1 MGRSP
6 ERWRARPPV
15 RPWGITRWE
24 VWQLRGR
31 VITAVLLVDGLAL
44 LLVGVQAAT
53 PSVEGRDIRFAGV
66 LALLGIVHTEV
77 ASSVERLRR
86 RLSDTSYYDL
96 SSVWTFAAALLLPPL
111 LAAAVV
117 VAVYLHLWIRV
128 WRPAKKLLYRNVY
141 TVAAVVLAAQAA
153 HAVVAGRGG
162 LPTWT
167 DGAAGLGL
175 LALAVLAYAVVN
187 NALIIG
193 AIALGSDA
201 LPGGRRV
208 RCRDLLGQLDDVVLE
223 LATLSLGA
231 LTAVALALD
240 PWLVVFVLVPL
251 LVLHRADVARQLEQ
265 RADTDGK
272 TGLLNAAA
280 WHEKA
285 ERALRRA
292 QRQGS
297 AAGVLILDLD
307 HFKEVNDSYG
317 HLAGDEVLLA
327 VAAALSTEVREGD
340 VVGRFGGEEFVVLLR
355 DLELTSA
362 GRRQME
368 RVAERIRERIEE
380 LAVVVRTPD
389 GPLTITGLSTSVGGV
404 FHLGRTSSL
413 QQVLSAADAALYT
426 AKREGRNLVRFG
438 PSGVV
443 PVVPP
448 PAPPRPPELRS
459 GSADPVAPVSR
470 RPGASPV
477 RP

>member
-15 RPWGITRWE
+15 RPWGITHWE
-24 VWQLRGR
+24 VWRLRGR
-31 VITAVLLVDGLAL
+31 VIAVVLLVDGLAL
-44 LLVGVQAAT
+44 LLAGVQLAT
-53 PSVEGRDIRFAGV
+53 ISVEGRDIRLAGL

-77 ASSVERLRR
+77 AGTVERMRR
-86 RLSDTSYYDL
+86 RVSDTSYYDL

-117 VAVYLHLWIRV
+117 VAVYLHLWVRV
-128 WRPAKKLLYRNVY
+128 WRPAKRPLYKNVY
-141 TVAAVVLAAQAA
+141 TVAAVVLAARAA

-167 DGAAGLGL
+167 DGAAGVGL
-175 LALAVLAYAVVN
+175 LVLAVLAYAVVN

-193 AIALGSDA
+193 VIALESDE
-201 LPGGRRV
+201 LPAGGRARG
-208 RCRDLLGQLDDVVLE
+208 RYLLGQLDDVALE
-223 LATLSLGA
+223 VATLSLGA
-231 LTAVALALD
+231 ITAVVAELD
-240 PWLVVFVLVPL
+240 SWLVVFVLVPL
-251 LVLHRADVARQLEQ
+251 LVLHRADVARQLER

-292 QRQGS
+292 QRQGN

-317 HLAGDEVLLA
+317 HLAGDEVLVA
-327 VAAALSTEVREGD
+327 VAAALRKELREGD

-368 RVAERIRERIEE
+368 GVAERIRARIEQ
-380 LAVVVRTPD
+380 LGVAVPTPD

-404 FHLGRTSSL
+404 FHLGRTCSL
-413 QQVLSAADAALYT
+413 QQVLSAADAALYA
-426 AKREGRNLVRFG
+426 AKRDGRNLVRFG
-438 PSGVV
+438 PSGVL
-443 PVVPP
+443 PVVSPP
-448 PAPPRPPELRS
+448 GSPES
-459 GSADPVAPVSR
+459 QS
-470 RPGASPV
+470 
-477 RP
+477 